1 MAAGDLG
8 LELERVFCRHE
19 RSLFI
24 CALAITR
31 SRELAEDA
39 VQEAFYRLFRMPV
52 MPENVK
58 AYVYRAV
65 RNAAVDQVTRSPLA
79 GQVLDESFFDPGE
92 NPLQAAARGEFEQR
106 VEEVLCQVSPDER
119 ETILQH
125 LYGDLTFREIAG
137 LREVSINTVTSWYRR
152 GMEKLRTELEHEYR
166 RTGNET
172 AQA

>member
-8 LELERVFCRHE
+8 VELERVFCRHG
-19 RSLFI
+19 RSLFV

-39 VQEAFYRLFRMPV
+39 VQEAFYRLFRMTAV
-52 MPENVK
+52 PEDVK

-65 RNAAVDQVTRSPLA
+65 RNAAVDQVTRSPVS
-79 GQVLDESFFDPGE
+79 GESIEESFFDPGE
-92 NPLQAAARGEFEQR
+92 NPQQAAARGEFEER
-106 VEEVLCQVSPDER
+106 VEEVLRRMSPDER

-125 LYGDLTFREIAG
+125 LYGDLTFREIAE
-137 LREVSINTVTSWYRR
+137 LRDVSINTVTSWYRR
-152 GMEKLRTELEHEYR
+152 GIEKLRTELEHEYR
-166 RTGNET
+166 RIGNET